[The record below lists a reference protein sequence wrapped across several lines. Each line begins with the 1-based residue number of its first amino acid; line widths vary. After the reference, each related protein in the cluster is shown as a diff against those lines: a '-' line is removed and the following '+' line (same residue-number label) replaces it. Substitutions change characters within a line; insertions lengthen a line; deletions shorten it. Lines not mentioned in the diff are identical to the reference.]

1 MTTLIENSIEIARTP
16 EDVFDYLSDM
26 GNEVRWNPDC
36 VSMEQLTGRARR
48 HRYQVSGEVEAGS
61 SRSSPN

>member
-26 GNEVRWNPDC
+26 GNEVRWNPDWC
-36 VSMEQLTGRARR
+36 RWSDSRTGR
-48 HRYQVSGEVEAGS
+48 
-61 SRSSPN
+61 SRSVPGSGRSGSRVQSCSPS